1 VTVVSFVPGPSLKNN
16 LSSYKVLKNEF
27 NLDYVI
33 GSKLTSYG
41 EIFKL
46 AVSLVRVKDQSVLDT
61 QSYDLNLSNDA
72 DLNELLSKIASKT
85 TLMTANKLSLS
96 VEELPTSWRNYDFY
110 AKFKEAEAIAET
122 ADYESLKRANQ
133 LFREVISEEP
143 NYIPAYA
150 SLIIFLSWQIQ
161 FAVGDYE
168 ALVKEQFE
176 LAIKMQEI
184 SPGAPET
191 LLINSAMGTTTEG
204 GVDKTSVGEVVEVD
218 HEGVINSVLKKDP
231 DNFLAMSMLAY
242 LSDGVGDPATT
253 LEAYKNTLQL
263 TPTDPWTLASYSL
276 ASFCNEDFKEARDVV
291 NRLKIDSR
299 YLCFEENRL

>member
-1 VTVVSFVPGPSLKNN
+1 
-16 LSSYKVLKNEF
+16 
-27 NLDYVI
+27 VI

-143 NYIPAYA
+143 NYIKY
-150 SLIIFLSWQIQ
+150 
-161 FAVGDYE
+161 
-168 ALVKEQFE
+168 
-176 LAIKMQEI
+176 LAI
-184 SPGAPET
+184 
-191 LLINSAMGTTTEG
+191 NS
-204 GVDKTSVGEVVEVD
+204 
-218 HEGVINSVLKKDP
+218 N
-231 DNFLAMSMLAY
+231 
-242 LSDGVGDPATT
+242 
-253 LEAYKNTLQL
+253 
-263 TPTDPWTLASYSL
+263 
-276 ASFCNEDFKEARDVV
+276 
-291 NRLKIDSR
+291 
-299 YLCFEENRL
+299 